1 MVIWKWKQVAQ
12 EFKVSIY
19 NLVSLWLA
27 WATWDL
33 ISKKKRMNE
42 KKERE
47 RRKRSV
53 TSELLGEWNLI
64 VNS

>member
-42 KKERE
+42 KKRE
-47 RRKRSV
+47 RA
-53 TSELLGEWNLI
+53 
-64 VNS
+64 